1 MNLNRR
7 RPFRSRQHKNG
18 FRRKNSSTSLQTGKL
33 NYSNGNSN
41 FRRNENISSPAGL
54 EKTISKFEQLAKD
67 AQRSG
72 DNVLYQSYLQYADH
86 YSRKL
91 ADVNYKNEYL
101 KKDSKN
107 QSELS
112 PEIKTEE
119 NSK

>member
-91 ADVNYKNEYL
+91 CLIFHYL
-101 KKDSKN
+101 VWNLYVD
-107 QSELS
+107 
-112 PEIKTEE
+112 KTTIF
-119 NSK
+119 

>member
-1 MNLNRR
+1 M
-7 RPFRSRQHKNG
+7 K
-18 FRRKNSSTSLQTGKL
+18 
-33 NYSNGNSN
+33 
-41 FRRNENISSPAGL
+41 E
-54 EKTISKFEQLAKD
+54 
-67 AQRSG
+67 SG

-112 PEIKTEE
+112 TEIKTEE